1 MKRITRYGYEKRIK
15 ELEENNSRL
24 RLYRDVA
31 QRIFRVVTDQIQ
43 EGKGISCA
51 WICKQFLDVMK

>member
-1 MKRITRYGYEKRIK
+1 MKEATRYRYEKRIK
-15 ELEENNSRL
+15 ELEERNLIL
-24 RLYRDVA
+24 REYKEVA

-51 WICKQFLDVMK
+51 WICKQFVDVMK